1 MKNRLNNKRM
11 KKIII
16 MIMAAL
22 MAMPAVSMAD
32 NKPAKKKKGEI
43 KEVTFVVEIDC
54 ENCAKKITE
63 NVSFEKGVKDLK
75 VSVADQTV
83 ALKYDAA
90 KTSEAVLKASI
101 EELGYA
107 VNGVLEPGHK
117 AEHHGHDHS
126 HDHSHHHHN

>member
-1 MKNRLNNKRM
+1 M

-32 NKPAKKKKGEI
+32 NKPAKNKKGEI
-43 KEVTFVVEIDC
+43 KEVTFVVDFDC
-54 ENCAKKITE
+54 ENCAKKIRE
-63 NVSFEKGVKDLK
+63 NVSFEKGVKGLEI
-75 VSVADQTV
+75 SVEDKTV

-90 KTSEAVLKASI
+90 KTSEPVLKASI
-101 EELGYA
+101 EELGYP
-107 VNGVLEPGHK
+107 VKGVLAPGQK
-117 AEHHGHDHS
+117 AEHHHDHEHG

>member
-1 MKNRLNNKRM
+1 M

-117 AEHHGHDHS
+117 EEHHGHDHS
-126 HDHSHHHHN
+126 HDHGHHHHN

>member
-1 MKNRLNNKRM
+1 M

-32 NKPAKKKKGEI
+32 NKPSKKKKGEI
-43 KEVTFVVEIDC
+43 KEVTFVVEFDC
-54 ENCAKKITE
+54 ENCAKKIRE

-75 VSVADQTV
+75 VTLEDRTV

-90 KTSEAVLKASI
+90 KTSEETLRESI
-101 EELGYA
+101 EELGYP
-107 VNGVLEPGHK
+107 VLGVLAAGEK
-117 AEHHGHDHS
+117 AEHHHDHDHDHGHGHDHG
-126 HDHSHHHHN
+126 HHHHD

>member
-1 MKNRLNNKRM
+1 M

-16 MIMAAL
+16 MVMAAL
-22 MAMPAVSMAD
+22 MAMPAIAMAD

-75 VSVADQTV
+75 VTLEDKTV

-90 KTSEAVLKASI
+90 KTTEAALKASI
-101 EELGYA
+101 EELGYPVA
-107 VNGVLEPGHK
+107 GVLAPGQT
-117 AEHHGHDHS
+117 AEHHHDH
-126 HDHSHHHHN
+126 DHNHNHNHGHHHHHN

>member
-1 MKNRLNNKRM
+1 M
-11 KKIII
+11 
-16 MIMAAL
+16 
-22 MAMPAVSMAD
+22 
-32 NKPAKKKKGEI
+32 
-43 KEVTFVVEIDC
+43 VEIDC

-107 VNGVLEPGHK
+107 VNGVLAPGQK
-117 AEHHGHDHS
+117 AEHHHDHEHG

>member
-1 MKNRLNNKRM
+1 M

-16 MIMAAL
+16 MVMAAL
-22 MAMPAVSMAD
+22 MAMPMVSMAD

-75 VSVADQTV
+75 VTVEDRTV

-90 KTSEAVLKASI
+90 KTDEAKLKASI

-107 VNGVLEPGHK
+107 VHGTLAPGEK
-117 AEHHGHDHS
+117 AEHHHHDHHHDHDHGHDHN
-126 HDHSHHHHN
+126 HNHAH